1 MNNGLKALLIAA
13 GIIITC
19 IVAGLA
25 FQNTREGKAQAGS
38 AFAQFNTTMS
48 EYQDL
53 GKSMYDGLL
62 VSGAEVRRLIENS
75 IAAKEYV
82 QVKVITGDGTE
93 KGYVYEN
100 FDSQKKKLSKESKIL
115 PSDDRGSDGYI
126 NSRAVFLGSVIK
138 DENGIIV
145 QIVFRQQ

>member
-25 FQNTREGKAQAGS
+25 FQNTREGKAQASS

-62 VSGAEVRRLIENS
+62 VSGAEVRRLIDNS
-75 IAAKEYV
+75 IAAKEYL
-82 QVKVITGDGTE
+82 QIKVITGDGTE
-93 KGYVYEN
+93 KSYVYES
-100 FDSQKKKLSKESKIL
+100 FDEENKKLLGESREL
-115 PSDDRGSDGYI
+115 PGDDKGSSGYI
-126 NSRAVFLGSVIK
+126 NSRAVFLGRIVK
-138 DENGIIV
+138 DKNGIIV
-145 QIVFRQQ
+145 QITFEQQ

>member
-25 FQNTREGKAQAGS
+25 FQNTREGKAQASS

-75 IAAKEYV
+75 IASKEYV
-82 QVKVITGDGTE
+82 QIKVITGDGTE
-93 KGYVYEN
+93 KGYVYET
-100 FDSQKKKLSKESKIL
+100 FDEENKKLLKENKGL
-115 PSDDRGSDGYI
+115 PSDDKGSDGYI
-126 NSRAVFLGSVIK
+126 NSRAVFLGSIVK

-145 QIVFRQQ
+145 QILFKQQ

>member
-25 FQNTREGKAQAGS
+25 FQNTREGKAQASS

-75 IAAKEYV
+75 IAAKEYM
-82 QVKVITGDGTE
+82 QIKVVTGDGTE
-93 KGYVYEN
+93 RGYVYES
-100 FDSQKKKLSKESKIL
+100 FDEEKKKLSKASESL
-115 PSDDRGSDGYI
+115 PSNEKASDGYI
-126 NSRAVFLGSVIK
+126 NSRAVFLGSIVK

-145 QIVFRQQ
+145 QIVFEQQ

>member
-25 FQNTREGKAQAGS
+25 FQNTREGKAQASS

-75 IAAKEYV
+75 ITSKEYV

-93 KGYVYEN
+93 RGYVYETI
-100 FDSQKKKLSKESKIL
+100 DAETLKLQKETKEL
-115 PSDDRGSDGYI
+115 PSDDKGSKGYI
-126 NSRAVFLGSVIK
+126 NSRAVFLGKIIK
-138 DENGIIV
+138 DKNGIIV
-145 QIVFRQQ
+145 QIVFEQQ

>member
-25 FQNTREGKAQAGS
+25 FQNTREGKAQASS

-75 IAAKEYV
+75 IASKEYV
-82 QVKVITGDGTE
+82 QIKVITGDGVE
-93 KGYVYEN
+93 KGYVYETW
-100 FDSQKKKLSKESKIL
+100 DPEEKKLLKETKVL
-115 PSDDRGSDGYI
+115 PSDEKGSDGYI
-126 NSRAVFLGSVIK
+126 NSRAVFLGSIVK

-145 QIVFRQQ
+145 QISFEQQ

>member
-25 FQNTREGKAQAGS
+25 FQNTREGKAQASS

-62 VSGAEVRRLIENS
+62 VSGAEVRRLIKNS
-75 IAAKEYV
+75 IASREYV
-82 QVKVITGDGTE
+82 QVKVITGDGVE
-93 KGYVYEN
+93 RGYVYEIWDAEN
-100 FDSQKKKLSKESKIL
+100 KKLLKESKIL
-115 PSDDRGSDGYI
+115 PSDDKGSEGYI
-126 NSRAVFLGSVIK
+126 NSRAVFLGSIVK
-138 DENGIIV
+138 DKNGIIV
-145 QIVFRQQ
+145 QIIFEQQ

>member
-25 FQNTREGKAQAGS
+25 FQNTREGKAQASS

-75 IAAKEYV
+75 IASKEYV
-82 QVKVITGDGTE
+82 QIKVITGDGVE
-93 KGYVYEN
+93 KGYVYETW
-100 FDSQKKKLSKESKIL
+100 DQEKGKILKESKEL
-115 PSDDRGSDGYI
+115 PSDDKGSEGYI
-126 NSRAVFLGSVIK
+126 NSRAVFLGSISK
-138 DENGIIV
+138 DDNGIIV
-145 QIVFRQQ
+145 QITFEQQ

>member
-25 FQNTREGKAQAGS
+25 FQNTREGKAQASS

-62 VSGAEVRRLIENS
+62 VSGAEVRRLIENCITS
-75 IAAKEYV
+75 KEYV
-82 QVKVITGDGTE
+82 QIWVVTGDGAE
-93 KGYVYEN
+93 QGYVYET
-100 FDSQKKKLSKESKIL
+100 FDAESKKLAKETKNL
-115 PSDDRGSDGYI
+115 PSDDKGSDGYI
-126 NSRAVFLGSVIK
+126 NSRAVFLGSIVK
-138 DENGIIV
+138 DENGVIV
-145 QIVFRQQ
+145 QISFEQQ

>member
-25 FQNTREGKAQAGS
+25 FQNTREGKAQASS

-62 VSGAEVRRLIENS
+62 VSGAEVRRLIENCITS
-75 IAAKEYV
+75 KEYV
-82 QVKVITGDGTE
+82 QIRVVTGDGKE
-93 KGYVYEN
+93 QGYVYKT
-100 FDSQKKKLSKESKIL
+100 FDKESKKLSGEAKEL
-115 PSDDRGSDGYI
+115 PSDDKGSDGYI
-126 NSRAVFLGSVIK
+126 NSRAVFLGSIVK
-138 DENGIIV
+138 DENGVIV
-145 QIVFRQQ
+145 QISFEQQ

>member
-25 FQNTREGKAQAGS
+25 FQNTREGKAQASS

-62 VSGAEVRRLIENS
+62 VSGAEVRRLIDNS
-75 IAAKEYV
+75 IAANEYL
-82 QVKVITGDGTE
+82 QIKVITGDGTE
-93 KGYVYEN
+93 KSYVYES
-100 FDSQKKKLSKESKIL
+100 FDEENKKLQRESREL
-115 PSDDRGSDGYI
+115 PSDDKGSSGYI
-126 NSRAVFLGSVIK
+126 NSRAVFLGSIVK
-138 DENGIIV
+138 DKNGIIV
-145 QIVFRQQ
+145 QISFEQQ

>member
-25 FQNTREGKAQAGS
+25 FQNTREGKAQASS

-62 VSGAEVRRLIENS
+62 VSGAEVRRLIENCITS
-75 IAAKEYV
+75 KEYV
-82 QVKVITGDGTE
+82 QIWVVTGDGAE
-93 KGYVYEN
+93 QGYVYET
-100 FDSQKKKLSKESKIL
+100 FDAESKKLAKETKDL
-115 PSDDRGSDGYI
+115 PSDDKGSDGYI
-126 NSRAVFLGSVIK
+126 NSRAVFLGSIVK
-138 DENGIIV
+138 DENGVIV
-145 QIVFRQQ
+145 QISFEQQ

>member
-25 FQNTREGKAQAGS
+25 FQNTREGKAQASS

-62 VSGAEVRRLIENS
+62 VSGAEVRRLIENCIS
-75 IAAKEYV
+75 TKEYV
-82 QVKVITGDGTE
+82 RINVITGDGVE
-93 KGYVYEN
+93 RGYVYETWN
-100 FDSQKKKLSKESKIL
+100 EEEKKLLKESKAL
-115 PSDDRGSDGYI
+115 PSDDKGSDGYI
-126 NSRAVFLGSVIK
+126 NSRAVFLGGIVK

-145 QIVFRQQ
+145 QIVFEQQ

>member
-25 FQNTREGKAQAGS
+25 FQNTREGKAQASS

-75 IAAKEYV
+75 IASREYV
-82 QVKVITGDGTE
+82 QVKVITGDGAE
-93 KGYVYEN
+93 RGYVYETW
-100 FDSQKKKLSKESKIL
+100 DAEKKKLLQESKKL
-115 PSDDRGSDGYI
+115 PSDDKGSEGYI
-126 NSRAVFLGSVIK
+126 NSRAVFLGSVVK
-138 DENGIIV
+138 DQNGIIV
-145 QIVFRQQ
+145 QIIFEQQ

>member
-25 FQNTREGKAQAGS
+25 FQNTREGKAQASS

-62 VSGAEVRRLIENS
+62 VSGAEVRRLIENCIES
-75 IAAKEYV
+75 KEYV
-82 QVKVITGDGTE
+82 QIKVKTGDGTE
-93 KGYVYEN
+93 QGYVYESM
-100 FDSQKKKLSKESKIL
+100 DEKTGKLGKESDTL
-115 PSDDRGSDGYI
+115 PSDEKGSDGYI
-126 NSRAVFLGSVIK
+126 NSRAVFLGAITK

-145 QIVFRQQ
+145 QILFEQQ

>member
-25 FQNTREGKAQAGS
+25 FQNTREGKAQASS

-75 IAAKEYV
+75 ISSKEYV
-82 QVKVITGDGTE
+82 QIKVVTGDGIE
-93 KGYVYEN
+93 RGYVYETW
-100 FDSQKKKLSKESKIL
+100 DPEHKKILNESREL
-115 PSDDRGSDGYI
+115 PSDDKGSDGYI
-126 NSRAVFLGSVIK
+126 NSRAVFLGGVVK

-145 QIVFRQQ
+145 QIVFEQQ

>member
-25 FQNTREGKAQAGS
+25 FQNTREGKAQASS

-75 IAAKEYV
+75 INTKEYL
-82 QVKVITGDGTE
+82 QIKVITGDGTE

-100 FDSQKKKLSKESKIL
+100 FDTETLKLSKESKSV
-115 PSDDRGSDGYI
+115 PSEDKGSNGYI
-126 NSRAVFLGSVIK
+126 NSKAVFLGSIIK
-138 DENGIIV
+138 DKNGMIV
-145 QIVFRQQ
+145 QILFEQQ

>member
-1 MNNGLKALLIAA
+1 MNNGLKALLIAV

-25 FQNTREGKAQAGS
+25 FQNTREGKAQASS
-38 AFAQFNTTMS
+38 AFAQLNKTMS

-53 GKSMYDGLL
+53 GKAMYDGLL

-75 IAAKEYV
+75 IDTKEYV
-82 QVKVITGDGTE
+82 QIRVKTGDGCVTR
-93 KGYVYEN
+93 YVYTTYDEEK
-100 FDSQKKKLSKESKIL
+100 QKLEDFEKKV
-115 PSDDRGSDGYI
+115 PSDDKGASGYI
-126 NSRAVFLGSVIK
+126 NSKAVFQGSISK

-145 QIVFRQQ
+145 VILFEQQ

>member
-25 FQNTREGKAQAGS
+25 FQNTREGKAQASS

-75 IAAKEYV
+75 ITAKEYV
-82 QVKVITGDGTE
+82 QIDVITGDGAE
-93 KGYVYEN
+93 KGYVYEG
-100 FDSQKKKLSKESKIL
+100 FDSETLKLSKETKVL
-115 PSDDRGSDGYI
+115 PSDDKGSSGYI
-126 NSRAVFLGSVIK
+126 NSKAVFLGRIVK
-138 DENGIIV
+138 DKNGIIV
-145 QIVFRQQ
+145 RIIFEQQ

>member
-25 FQNTREGKAQAGS
+25 FQNTREGKAQASS

-75 IAAKEYV
+75 ITAKEYV
-82 QVKVITGDGTE
+82 QIKVLTGDGTE
-93 KGYVYEN
+93 TGYVYETY
-100 FDSQKKKLSKESKIL
+100 DEEKKQLSKESKQL
-115 PSDDRGSDGYI
+115 PSNEKGSAGYI
-126 NSRAVFLGSVIK
+126 NSRAVFLGSVAK
-138 DENGIIV
+138 DANGIIV
-145 QIVFRQQ
+145 QITFKQQ

>member
-25 FQNTREGKAQAGS
+25 FQNTREGKAQASS

-75 IAAKEYV
+75 ITAKEYV
-82 QVKVITGDGTE
+82 QIKVVTGDGTE
-93 KGYVYEN
+93 KGYVYETY
-100 FDSQKKKLSKESKIL
+100 DEEKKKLSKESKML
-115 PSDDRGSDGYI
+115 PSDEMGSDGYI
-126 NSRAVFLGSVIK
+126 NSRAVFLGSITK
-138 DENGIIV
+138 DENGIII
-145 QIVFRQQ
+145 QIVFEQQ

>member
-25 FQNTREGKAQAGS
+25 FQNTREGKAQASS

-62 VSGAEVRRLIENS
+62 VSGAEVRRLIDNS
-75 IAAKEYV
+75 IAAKEYL
-82 QVKVITGDGTE
+82 QIKVITGDGTE
-93 KGYVYEN
+93 KSYVYES
-100 FDSQKKKLSKESKIL
+100 FDEENKKLLRESREL
-115 PSDDRGSDGYI
+115 PSDDKGSSGYI
-126 NSRAVFLGSVIK
+126 NSRAVFLGSIVK
-138 DENGIIV
+138 DKNGIIV
-145 QIVFRQQ
+145 QISFEQQ

>member
-25 FQNTREGKAQAGS
+25 FQNTREGKAQASS

-62 VSGAEVRRLIENS
+62 VSGAEVRRLIENCS
-75 IAAKEYV
+75 AAKEYV
-82 QVKVITGDGTE
+82 QIKVITGDGAE
-93 KGYVYEN
+93 KGYVYET
-100 FDSQKKKLSKESKIL
+100 FDPETLKLSKESKTF
-115 PSDDRGSDGYI
+115 PSEDKGSSGYI
-126 NSRAVFLGSVIK
+126 NSKAVFLGRIVK
-138 DENGIIV
+138 DKNGIIV
-145 QIVFRQQ
+145 QIIFEQQ

>member
-1 MNNGLKALLIAA
+1 MNNGLKALLIAV

-25 FQNTREGKAQAGS
+25 FQNTREGKAQASS

-75 IAAKEYV
+75 ITAKEYV
-82 QVKVITGDGTE
+82 QIKVLTGDGVE
-93 KGYVYEN
+93 RGYVYET
-100 FDSQKKKLSKESKIL
+100 FDTESKKLMRESKTL
-115 PSDDRGSDGYI
+115 PSDEKGSDGYI
-126 NSRAVFLGSVIK
+126 NSRAVFLGSIVK

-145 QIVFRQQ
+145 QIAFEQQ

>member
-25 FQNTREGKAQAGS
+25 FQNTREGKAQASS

-82 QVKVITGDGTE
+82 QIKVVTGDGTE
-93 KGYVYEN
+93 KGYVYET
-100 FDSQKKKLSKESKIL
+100 FDEEKKKLSKESRML
-115 PSDDRGSDGYI
+115 PSDEMGSDGYI
-126 NSRAVFLGSVIK
+126 NSRAVFLGSITK
-138 DENGIIV
+138 DENGIII
-145 QIVFRQQ
+145 QIVFEQQ

>member
-25 FQNTREGKAQAGS
+25 FQNTREGKAQASS
-38 AFAQFNTTMS
+38 AFAQFNKTMS

-75 IAAKEYV
+75 ITSKEYV

-93 KGYVYEN
+93 RGYVYEVM
-100 FDSQKKKLSKESKIL
+100 DAETLKLQKETKEL
-115 PSDDRGSDGYI
+115 PSDDKGSKGYI
-126 NSRAVFLGSVIK
+126 NSRAVFLGKVVK
-138 DENGIIV
+138 DKNGIIV
-145 QIVFRQQ
+145 QIVFEQQ

>member
-25 FQNTREGKAQAGS
+25 FQNTREGKAQASS

-75 IAAKEYV
+75 ITAKEYV
-82 QVKVITGDGTE
+82 QIKVITGDGTAR
-93 KGYVYEN
+93 GYVYES
-100 FDSQKKKLSKESKIL
+100 FDEEKKKLGKASEAL
-115 PSDDRGSDGYI
+115 PSDEKGSDGYI
-126 NSRAVFLGSVIK
+126 NSRAVFLGGIVK

-145 QIVFRQQ
+145 QIVFEQQ

>member
-62 VSGAEVRRLIENS
+62 VSGAEVRRVIENS
-75 IAAKEYV
+75 IASKEYV
-82 QVKVITGDGTE
+82 QVKVVTGDGVE
-93 KGYVYEN
+93 RGYVYETWDGEN
-100 FDSQKKKLSKESKIL
+100 KKLLKESKEL
-115 PSDDRGSDGYI
+115 PSDDKGSDGYI
-126 NSRAVFLGSVIK
+126 NSRAVFLGSVVK

-145 QIVFRQQ
+145 QIAFEQQ

>member
-25 FQNTREGKAQAGS
+25 FQNTREGKAQASS
-38 AFAQFNTTMS
+38 AFAKFNTTMS

-75 IAAKEYV
+75 IASKEYV
-82 QVKVITGDGTE
+82 QIKVITGDGVE
-93 KGYVYEN
+93 KGYVYETW
-100 FDSQKKKLSKESKIL
+100 DPEEKKLLKETKVL
-115 PSDDRGSDGYI
+115 PSDEKGSDGYI
-126 NSRAVFLGSVIK
+126 NSRAVFLGSIVK

-145 QIVFRQQ
+145 QISFEQQ

>member
-25 FQNTREGKAQAGS
+25 FQNTREGKAQASS

-75 IAAKEYV
+75 IASKEYM
-82 QVKVITGDGTE
+82 QIKVITGDGTSR
-93 KGYVYEN
+93 GYVYEG
-100 FDSQKKKLSKESKIL
+100 FDAEKKKLSKASEVL
-115 PSDDRGSDGYI
+115 PSNEKVSDGYI
-126 NSRAVFLGSVIK
+126 NSRAVFLGSIVK
-138 DENGIIV
+138 DDNGIIV
-145 QIVFRQQ
+145 QIVFEQQ

>member
-25 FQNTREGKAQAGS
+25 FQNTREGKAQASS

-75 IAAKEYV
+75 INTKEYL
-82 QVKVITGDGTE
+82 QIKVITGDGTE

-100 FDSQKKKLSKESKIL
+100 FDTETLKLSKESKAV
-115 PSDDRGSDGYI
+115 PSEDKGSNGYI
-126 NSRAVFLGSVIK
+126 NSKAVFLGSIIK
-138 DENGIIV
+138 DKNGMIV
-145 QIVFRQQ
+145 QILFEQQ

>member
-25 FQNTREGKAQAGS
+25 FQNTREGKAQASS

-75 IAAKEYV
+75 ISAKEYV
-82 QVKVITGDGTE
+82 QIKVITGDGVE
-93 KGYVYEN
+93 RGYVYETWN
-100 FDSQKKKLSKESKIL
+100 EEEKKLLKESKVV
-115 PSDDRGSDGYI
+115 PSDDKGSDGYI
-126 NSRAVFLGSVIK
+126 NSRAVFLGRIVK

-145 QIVFRQQ
+145 QIVFEQQ

>member
-25 FQNTREGKAQAGS
+25 FQNTREGKAQASS

-62 VSGAEVRRLIENS
+62 VSGAEVRRLIENCITS
-75 IAAKEYV
+75 KEYV
-82 QVKVITGDGTE
+82 QIWVVTGDGAE
-93 KGYVYEN
+93 KGYVYET
-100 FDSQKKKLSKESKIL
+100 FDEESKKLSKETKEL
-115 PSDDRGSDGYI
+115 PSDDKGSDGYI
-126 NSRAVFLGSVIK
+126 NSRAVFLGSIVK
-138 DENGIIV
+138 DENGVIV
-145 QIVFRQQ
+145 QIGFEQQ

>member
-25 FQNTREGKAQAGS
+25 FQNTREGKAQASS

-75 IAAKEYV
+75 ITSREYV
-82 QVKVITGDGTE
+82 QIRVITGDGTE
-93 KGYVYEN
+93 KGYVYETW
-100 FDSQKKKLSKESKIL
+100 DSENKKLLKESKEL
-115 PSDDRGSDGYI
+115 PSDDKGSDGYI
-126 NSRAVFLGSVIK
+126 NSRAVFLGSILK
-138 DENGIIV
+138 DENGVIV
-145 QIVFRQQ
+145 QISFEQQ

>member
-25 FQNTREGKAQAGS
+25 FQNTREGKAQASS

-62 VSGAEVRRLIENS
+62 VSGAEVRRLIENCITS
-75 IAAKEYV
+75 KEYV
-82 QVKVITGDGTE
+82 QIWVVTGDGAE
-93 KGYVYEN
+93 KGYVYET
-100 FDSQKKKLSKESKIL
+100 FDTESKKLAKETKEL
-115 PSDDRGSDGYI
+115 PPEDKGSEGYI
-126 NSRAVFLGSVIK
+126 NSRAIFQGSIVK
-138 DENGIIV
+138 DENGVIV
-145 QIVFRQQ
+145 QICFEQQ

>member
-25 FQNTREGKAQAGS
+25 FQNTREGKAQASS

-62 VSGAEVRRLIENS
+62 VSGAEVRSLIENS
-75 IAAKEYV
+75 ISAKEYV
-82 QVKVITGDGTE
+82 QIKVLTGDGTE
-93 KGYVYEN
+93 KGYVYET
-100 FDSQKKKLSKESKIL
+100 FDAETKKLTKESKEL
-115 PSDDRGSDGYI
+115 PSDEKGSNGYI
-126 NSRAVFLGSVIK
+126 NSRAVFLGSIEK
-138 DENGIIV
+138 DENGMIV
-145 QIVFRQQ
+145 QIAFEQQ